1 MRTPRVHHSTVSIY
15 WITVCQWPSALIE
28 LLCSVVLEWSTGF
41 HKHGYVQGLSSIA
54 GCLLQCLF
62 QNSGLRLS
70 TYVHMYPRLYIYT
83 FSMSSLTL
91 CFTVTVA
98 VSGYEKVVTDRHA
111 YIQAQL
117 GPRSHQH
124 LPCLHHHAPHAKTFG
139 STVKSA
145 LWTPQKT
152 GHLWCCGHF
161 ILSRM
166 LLLYKIYSI
175 IWTLFYHFR
184 KIVCH
189 IRWI

>member
-1 MRTPRVHHSTVSIY
+1 
-15 WITVCQWPSALIE
+15 
-28 LLCSVVLEWSTGF
+28 
-41 HKHGYVQGLSSIA
+41 
-54 GCLLQCLF
+54 
-62 QNSGLRLS
+62 
-70 TYVHMYPRLYIYT
+70 
-83 FSMSSLTL
+83 MSSLTL

-189 IRWI
+189 IRWICIIIASHLFSTSYGNRTAWVHIRSPWNIDTFILGAHNSGPNSVHFSRHHCNV